1 MLMMTRQYIRWLL
14 ISLFV
19 LQSWGISQTDKSKTA
34 LLTSVKSL
42 TSTVLSDM
50 WQVAS
55 APVRLSTGEVLRLGT
70 FTALNLGLIYGVDGE
85 TDEEFAIKGHQALL
99 QPAKALARVG
109 DVYNHIGTRRAFLG
123 LTSAAL
129 LGGVIFKDSKLL
141 TTGRLMIESSVITG
155 LITYWSKGFFGRS
168 RPYTNRGA
176 TDFNLLKFSGEH
188 QYRALPSGHTS
199 SIFALMT
206 VIAKQYPQWWIKYPA
221 YTLAVS
227 VALQRIHARQ
237 HWTSDVVV
245 GGAIGYWVSSQLMNH
260 SKHHSHQ
267 SHLLLYFSGQS
278 MGMRIKL

>member
-1 MLMMTRQYIRWLL
+1 MMIRQFSQWFLVSLL
-14 ISLFV
+14 V
-19 LQSWGISQTDKSKTA
+19 LQSWVFAQPEPPEKSPDKH
-34 LLTSVKSL
+34 LKSL
-42 TSTVLSDM
+42 AGTVASDV

-55 APVRLSTGEVLRLGT
+55 APFHISTKSVLKLT
-70 FTALNLGLIYGVDGE
+70 SFAVLNLGLIYGADNE
-85 TDEEFAIKGHQALL
+85 TDEEFAIEGHPAYM

-123 LTSAAL
+123 LSSAAL

-155 LITYWSKGFFGRS
+155 LITYWSKGLFGRS

-188 QYRALPSGHTS
+188 QYRAFPSGHTS

-227 VALQRIHARQ
+227 VALQRIDDRQ

-245 GGAIGYWVSSQLMNH
+245 GGAIGYWVSSTLVNSSGNH
-260 SKHHSHQ
+260 SGNRSYHPY
-267 SHLLLYFSGQS
+267 LTANGLGV
-278 MGMRIKL
+278 RIIF